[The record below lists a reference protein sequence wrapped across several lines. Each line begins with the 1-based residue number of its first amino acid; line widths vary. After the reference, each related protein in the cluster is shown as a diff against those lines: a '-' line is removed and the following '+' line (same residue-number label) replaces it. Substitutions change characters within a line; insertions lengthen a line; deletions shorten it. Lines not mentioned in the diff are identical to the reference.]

1 MSRQYHII
9 IGSKSFFNKQLPK
22 NDDEYGITSTFS
34 QIVRDSDE
42 SRNRGRAFENI
53 ADTLIVSNDSYTAI
67 TEQANDRIG
76 ALIEE
81 LTEDDAEIY
90 VHNPPKNLQTYLNE
104 VQKYG
109 EITIEVKK
117 QTYEIDKNESDFV
130 DRMKS
135 IATNII
141 GQNNAI
147 VEVSKSMWY
156 LTKTERKNPYVIML
170 FGNSSLG
177 KTELVRELAK
187 HFYNNEY
194 FEKHLSMFKNNSY
207 SDYFFGEKPNRVTLA
222 YELLE
227 RNSNLI
233 FLDELDKCPEYFYSA
248 FYTLFDNVKFED
260 STYEVE
266 TAGSL
271 IILTSNYQNIEEMKK
286 ELGLPIFF
294 RIDKFIEFNDFSI
307 DTIYQIVQKEI
318 LDRSEEY
325 SGLFIADDI
334 YRAVC
339 NRVNLTGE
347 NARTIKY
354 KVQEV
359 IEHLL
364 FSRIEDDFSS
374 EIL

>member
-22 NDDEYGITSTFS
+22 IDDEYGITSTFS
-34 QIVRDSDE
+34 QIVRDFDE
-42 SRNRGRAFENI
+42 SRNRGRTFGNI
-53 ADTLIVSNDSYTAI
+53 AHTLIVSNDSYTAI

-90 VHNPPKNLQTYLNE
+90 IHNPPKNLWTYLNE
-104 VQKYG
+104 VKKYG
-109 EITIEVKK
+109 EITIKVNK
-117 QTYEIDKNESDFV
+117 QIYEIDKIESDFV

-187 HFYNNEY
+187 NFYNNEY

-318 LDRSEEY
+318 LDRSDEY
-325 SGLFIADDI
+325 SDLFTVDDI
-334 YRAVC
+334 YREVC

-364 FSRIEDDFSS
+364 FSRIENDFSS

>member
-22 NDDEYGITSTFS
+22 IDDEYGITSTFS
-34 QIVRDSDE
+34 QIVRDFDE
-42 SRNRGRAFENI
+42 SRNRGRTFENI
-53 ADTLIVSNDSYTAI
+53 AHTLIVSNDSYTAI

-90 VHNPPKNLQTYLNE
+90 IHNPPKNLWTYLNE
-104 VQKYG
+104 VKKYG
-109 EITIEVKK
+109 EITIKVNK
-117 QTYEIDKNESDFV
+117 QIYEIDKIESDFV

-187 HFYNNEY
+187 NFYNNEY

-318 LDRSEEY
+318 LDRSDEY
-325 SGLFIADDI
+325 SDLFTVHDI
-334 YRAVC
+334 YREVC

-364 FSRIEDDFSS
+364 FSRIENDFSS